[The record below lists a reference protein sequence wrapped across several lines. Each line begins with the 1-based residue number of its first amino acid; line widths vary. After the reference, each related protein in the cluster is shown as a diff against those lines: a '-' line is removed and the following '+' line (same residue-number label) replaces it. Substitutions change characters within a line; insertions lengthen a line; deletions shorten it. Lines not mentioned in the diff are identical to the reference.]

1 MLLQETGGGELG
13 TFLIVIGALAMIT
26 MTLWIFLPFAI
37 FGVKGLLTNIL
48 DEQRRTTAAVN
59 SLRSDFR
66 TVAEKA
72 LGEPKRKREDTPA
85 HL

>member
-1 MLLQETGGGELG
+1 MNTTLMQDTGFG
-13 TFLIVIGALAMIT
+13 TIFLILGLLAIAT
-26 MTLWIFLPFAI
+26 MVLWIFLPFAI

-48 DEQRRTTAAVN
+48 DEQRRTTAALT

-66 TVAEKA
+66 TAADKA
-72 LGEPKRKREDTPA
+72 LGEPKRKREVGSA